1 MGIKSSILNIYDKQY
16 KPLLMITILLLVFA
30 ITILGYQYTVTGE
43 FVQKGVSLKGGITVT
58 IPVKNTLDTH
68 ELQAKLS
75 SRLTKSDIGVR
86 SVTEAG
92 IVKEIIIEAAN
103 VEPEELEEAIQQ
115 EGISLI
121 DGEYSI
127 ESMGSALG
135 QRFFQQTIIA
145 IIIAFLAMGAVVFIT
160 FRQTVPSLFV
170 ILAASSDMICTL
182 AVVSLLGIK
191 LSTAGVAAFL
201 MLIGYSVDTD
211 ILLTTR
217 VLRRKEGTIFHR
229 IVDAMK
235 TGMTMSMT
243 SLLAAMTA
251 YFFTTS
257 DVIKQIMLIIIIGLI
272 FDMLN
277 TWIQNAGILRWH
289 LERKQ
294 ASRHRQENQE

>member
-1 MGIKSSILNIYDKQY
+1 MGIKLSLLNIYDKQY
-16 KPLLMITILLLVFA
+16 KKLLIITIVLLFLSIGF
-30 ITILGYQYTVTGE
+30 LGYQYATTGE

-58 IPVKNTLDTH
+58 IPTEQDIDT
-68 ELQAKLS
+68 EQLQLQLS
-75 SRLTKSDIGVR
+75 SQLPEADIGTR
-86 SVTEAG
+86 TITEAG
-92 IVKEIIIEAAN
+92 SIKAIIIEAADAEIN
-103 VEPEELEEAIQQ
+103 ELENAIKKT
-115 EGISLI
+115 EVPLI
-121 DGEYSI
+121 EDQYTI

-135 QRFFQQTIIA
+135 EQFFKQTITA
-145 IIIAFLAMGAVVFIT
+145 VIIAFLAMGLVVFIT
-160 FRQTVPSLFV
+160 FRKTVPSLFV

-217 VLRRKEGTIFHR
+217 VIKRKQGAIFQR
-229 IVDAMK
+229 ILGAMK

-243 SLLAAMTA
+243 SFLAAIVA
-251 YFFTTS
+251 YTFTTS
-257 DVIKQIMLIIIIGLI
+257 DVIKQIMLIIIIGLA

-289 LERKQ
+289 LEKKEKP
-294 ASRHRQENQE
+294 SN

>member
-1 MGIKSSILNIYDKQY
+1 VGIKLSLLNIYDKQY
-16 KPLLMITILLLVFA
+16 KKLLLITIFLLLIA
-30 ITILGYQYTVTGE
+30 IGFLCFQYATTGE

-58 IPVKNTLDTH
+58 IPITQEIDMNK
-68 ELQAKLS
+68 LQSDIS
-75 SRLTKSDIGVR
+75 SLLPAADIGVR

-92 IVKEIIIEAAN
+92 RLKAIIIEASD
-103 VEPEELEEAIQQ
+103 VEIEQLESAIKQSGIELIE
-115 EGISLI
+115 
-121 DGEYSI
+121 DKYTV

-135 QRFFQQTIIA
+135 QQFFKQTITA
-145 IIIAFLAMGAVVFIT
+145 IIIAFIAMGIVVFIT
-160 FRQTVPSLFV
+160 FRKTVPSLFV

-182 AVVSLLGIK
+182 AVVSLLGVK

-217 VLRRKEGTIFHR
+217 VIRRKEGIVFQR
-229 IVDAMK
+229 IVGAMK

-243 SLLAAMTA
+243 SFLAAIVA
-251 YFFTTS
+251 YTFTTS
-257 DVIKQIMLIIIIGLI
+257 DVIKQIMLIIIIGLA

-289 LERKQ
+289 LERK
-294 ASRHRQENQE
+294 ARDK

>member
-1 MGIKSSILNIYDKQY
+1 LLNIYDKQY
-16 KPLLMITILLLVFA
+16 KKLLIITIVLLFLSIGF
-30 ITILGYQYTVTGE
+30 LGYQYATTGE

-58 IPVKNTLDTH
+58 IPTEQEIDT
-68 ELQAKLS
+68 EQLQLQLS
-75 SRLTKSDIGVR
+75 SQLPEADIGTR
-86 SVTEAG
+86 TITEAG
-92 IVKEIIIEAAN
+92 RTKAIIIEAADAEIN
-103 VEPEELEEAIQQ
+103 ELENAIKKT
-115 EGISLI
+115 EVPLI
-121 DGEYSI
+121 EDQYTI

-135 QRFFQQTIIA
+135 EQFFKQTITA
-145 IIIAFLAMGAVVFIT
+145 IIIAFLAMGLVVFIT
-160 FRQTVPSLFV
+160 FRKTVPSLFV

-217 VLRRKEGTIFHR
+217 VIKRKQGAIFQR
-229 IVDAMK
+229 ILGAMK

-243 SLLAAMTA
+243 SFLAAIVA
-251 YFFTTS
+251 YTFTTS
-257 DVIKQIMLIIIIGLI
+257 DVIKQIMLIIIIGLA

-289 LERKQ
+289 LEKKEKP
-294 ASRHRQENQE
+294 SN

>member
-1 MGIKSSILNIYDKQY
+1 VGIKLSLLNIYDKQY
-16 KPLLMITILLLVFA
+16 KKLLIITIVLLFLSIGF
-30 ITILGYQYTVTGE
+30 LGYQYATTGE

-58 IPVKNTLDTH
+58 IPTEQDIDT
-68 ELQAKLS
+68 EQLQLQLS
-75 SRLTKSDIGVR
+75 SQLPEADIGTR
-86 SVTEAG
+86 TITEAG
-92 IVKEIIIEAAN
+92 SIKAIIIEAADAEIN
-103 VEPEELEEAIQQ
+103 ELENAIKKT
-115 EGISLI
+115 EIKLI
-121 DGEYSI
+121 EDQYTI

-135 QRFFQQTIIA
+135 EQFFKQTITA
-145 IIIAFLAMGAVVFIT
+145 VIIAFLAMGLVVFIT
-160 FRQTVPSLFV
+160 FRKTVPSLFV

-217 VLRRKEGTIFHR
+217 VIKRKQGAIFQR
-229 IVDAMK
+229 ILGAMK

-243 SLLAAMTA
+243 SFLAAIVA
-251 YFFTTS
+251 YTFTTS
-257 DVIKQIMLIIIIGLI
+257 DVIKQIMLIIIIGLA

-289 LERKQ
+289 LEKKEKP
-294 ASRHRQENQE
+294 SN

>member
-1 MGIKSSILNIYDKQY
+1 MGIKLSLLNIYDKQY
-16 KPLLMITILLLVFA
+16 KKLLIITIILLAVA
-30 ITILGYQYTVTGE
+30 IGFLGYQYATTGE
-43 FVQKGVSLKGGITVT
+43 FVHKGVSLKGGITVT
-58 IPVKNTLDTH
+58 IPTEISIEIH
-68 ELQAKLS
+68 ELQVTLNKALP
-75 SRLTKSDIGVR
+75 KSDIGVR

-92 IVKEIIIEAAN
+92 SMKAIIIEAAD
-103 VEPEELEEAIQQ
+103 VEIEDLEKEIQNA
-115 EGISLI
+115 GIQLI
-121 DGEYSI
+121 QDDYTV

-135 QRFFQQTIIA
+135 QRFFRQTIIA
-145 IIIAFLAMGAVVFIT
+145 IIIAFIAMGAVVFIT
-160 FRQTVPSLFV
+160 FRKTVPSLFV

-182 AVVSLLGIK
+182 AVISALGVK

-217 VLRRKEGTIFHR
+217 VIRRKEGTVFQR
-229 IVDAMK
+229 IIGAMK

-243 SLLAAMTA
+243 SFLAAIAA
-251 YFFTTS
+251 YTFTTS
-257 DVIKQIMLIIIIGLI
+257 DVIKQIMLIIIIGLA

-294 ASRHRQENQE
+294 KNE

>member
-1 MGIKSSILNIYDKQY
+1 MGIKLSLLNIYDKQY
-16 KPLLMITILLLVFA
+16 KKLLIITIVLLFLSIGF
-30 ITILGYQYTVTGE
+30 LGYQYATTGE

-58 IPVKNTLDTH
+58 IPTEQEIDT
-68 ELQAKLS
+68 EQLQLQLS
-75 SRLTKSDIGVR
+75 SQLPEADIGTR
-86 SVTEAG
+86 TITEAG
-92 IVKEIIIEAAN
+92 RTKAIIIEAADAEIN
-103 VEPEELEEAIQQ
+103 ELENAIKKT
-115 EGISLI
+115 EVPLI
-121 DGEYSI
+121 EDQYTI

-135 QRFFQQTIIA
+135 EQFFKQTITA
-145 IIIAFLAMGAVVFIT
+145 IIIAFLAMGLVVFIT
-160 FRQTVPSLFV
+160 FRKTVPSLFV

-217 VLRRKEGTIFHR
+217 VIKRKQGAIFQR
-229 IVDAMK
+229 ILGAMK

-243 SLLAAMTA
+243 SFLAAIVA
-251 YFFTTS
+251 YTFTTS
-257 DVIKQIMLIIIIGLI
+257 DVIKQIMLIIIIGLA

-289 LERKQ
+289 LEKKEKP
-294 ASRHRQENQE
+294 SN

>member
-1 MGIKSSILNIYDKQY
+1 MGIKLSLLNIYDKQY
-16 KPLLMITILLLVFA
+16 KKLLIITIILLLLA
-30 ITILGYQYTVTGE
+30 IGVLGYQYATTGE

-58 IPVKNTLDTH
+58 IPTNTAIDTIAL
-68 ELQAKLS
+68 ESNIASLLPDA
-75 SRLTKSDIGVR
+75 DIGVR

-92 IVKEIIIEAAN
+92 RIKAIIIEAAD
-103 VEPEELEEAIQQ
+103 VEIDDLQTAIGTA
-115 EGISLI
+115 GIKLI
-121 DGEYSI
+121 EDEYTI

-135 QRFFQQTIIA
+135 ERFFKQTLTA
-145 IIIAFLAMGAVVFIT
+145 IIIAFLAMGIVVFIT
-160 FRQTVPSLFV
+160 FRKTVPSLFV

-182 AVVSLLGIK
+182 AVVSLLGVK

-217 VLRRKEGTIFHR
+217 VIRRKEGAIFQR
-229 IVDAMK
+229 IVGAMK

-243 SLLAAMTA
+243 SFLAAIVA
-251 YFFTTS
+251 YTFTTS
-257 DVIKQIMLIIIIGLI
+257 DVIKQIMLIIIIGLA

-289 LERKQ
+289 LERKAKKQ
-294 ASRHRQENQE
+294 